1 MIWKQLLY
9 ALELASRCEG
19 TSCEIYQPQ
28 ALSGQQ
34 TKPGMMI
41 VTGRFMKETS
51 TTCGYTAPGVAVCML
66 FLQIMGSPLIY
77 DFIIHSKQCIGG
89 PRIDTTRVVEER
101 NRRIDLDI
109 VDIADIVIDNDD
121 TLIDKLLL
129 YDDIIMLPNSP
140 KLYERLNTVISQL
153 YDSHQDYQTGIN
165 YMFNKRPDLFQYT
178 GLKPGINIISIHAN
192 MEPPGYTIHHS
203 FIYNIGSVSV
213 VIDSWAHSNMQWE
226 YIVGREATPRIWDT
240 QMLSELLEVLN
251 PACPSRNIH
260 SLEEVMLKVFLAPH
274 LSNIDYYVTS
284 DMTEPQRQLIHQEI
298 AQIDTG
304 AYMYYQILST
314 NQNFIMTTFLFNFD
328 FTAHI
333 LFGGKKTNRL
343 RRKRSKYEPTKK
355 TTRKGTTRKG
365 TNRKRTNRKGT
376 TRKGTN
382 HKRTNHKK

>member
-1 MIWKQLLY
+1 MGEIEPNSQLIASFGDSKIYMIWKQLLY

-153 YDSHQDYQTGIN
+153 YDNHHDYQTGIN

-178 GLKPGINIISIHAN
+178 LIWNRPDIQFIIRLYIISDQ
-192 MEPPGYTIHHS
+192 Y
-203 FIYNIGSVSV
+203 
-213 VIDSWAHSNMQWE
+213 
-226 YIVGREATPRIWDT
+226 
-240 QMLSELLEVLN
+240 LS
-251 PACPSRNIH
+251 
-260 SLEEVMLKVFLAPH
+260 
-274 LSNIDYYVTS
+274 
-284 DMTEPQRQLIHQEI
+284 
-298 AQIDTG
+298 
-304 AYMYYQILST
+304 
-314 NQNFIMTTFLFNFD
+314 
-328 FTAHI
+328 
-333 LFGGKKTNRL
+333 
-343 RRKRSKYEPTKK
+343 
-355 TTRKGTTRKG
+355 
-365 TNRKRTNRKGT
+365 
-376 TRKGTN
+376 
-382 HKRTNHKK
+382 